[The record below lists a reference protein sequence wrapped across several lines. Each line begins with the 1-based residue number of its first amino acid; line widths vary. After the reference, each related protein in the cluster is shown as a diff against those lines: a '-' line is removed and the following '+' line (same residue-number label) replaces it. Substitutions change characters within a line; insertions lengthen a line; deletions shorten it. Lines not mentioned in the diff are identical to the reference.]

1 MAVIN
6 RALDPSQQKYLEDMH
21 INGTVTGESDVVFH
35 APYPCSLVS
44 AKSVCVG
51 LSGSPTAL
59 LNINRFVVGAGDT
72 LIPLSSAL
80 TLVTV
85 GTSGPQSFTVTS
97 SALLQAGDRL
107 VVTHAG
113 TNAAVRQL
121 NVAAVVQVLQD
132 YRSFGFGS

>member
-6 RALDPSQQKYLEDMH
+6 RTLDSSQQKYLENMH
-21 INGTVTGESDVVFH
+21 MNGTVTGESDVVFH

-44 AKSVCVG
+44 AKAVAVG
-51 LSGSPTAL
+51 LSGAPTAA

-72 LIPLSSAL
+72 LIPLAAAL
-80 TLVTV
+80 TLVAV

-113 TNAAVRQL
+113 SNAACRQL

-132 YRSFGFGS
+132 IRSFNF